1 MFYRYYQIND
11 WQMKDPLPQLA
22 SHGAHRAI
30 FGHLA
35 DGSPVE
41 AITLV
46 SRRGLSATILSYGAT
61 LQSLIA
67 PDRDGAMADVT
78 LGHAT
83 LAEYVDQQQYFGS
96 SVGRVANRIAGGRF
110 VLGGQE
116 YHVPCNNGP
125 NALHGGPGGF
135 DKVLWDVLAVRSVP
149 EPMVRLRMVSS
160 DGDQGFPGKLRV
172 TATYVLTDAGELV
185 VDYTA
190 ETDAPTLVNMTN
202 HAYWNLAGEGAATGA
217 MDHVLTIP
225 AEHFLPTDPVAI
237 PTGEFAPVGGT
248 PFDFR
253 APAMIGARVRDAS
266 YPQIRIGAGYDHN
279 WVVARER
286 SDAPRRLAMLTHP
299 ASGRTLEVLST
310 EPGVQF
316 YSGNFLDGSSV
327 GKSGKCYRMGDGIAL
342 EPQMFPDTPN
352 RPEFGSIR
360 LEPGETYR
368 HRISLRFGLM

>member
-1 MFYRYYQIND
+1 
-11 WQMKDPLPQLA
+11 MKDPLPQPRP
-22 SHGAHRAI
+22 HGAYRAI

-46 SRRGLSATILSYGAT
+46 NRHGLSATILSYGAT
-61 LQSLIA
+61 LQSLVA
-67 PDRDGAMADVT
+67 PGRDGAVADVT
-78 LGHAT
+78 LGHAS
-83 LAEYVDQQQYFGS
+83 LAEYLDQPQYFGS

-110 VLGGQE
+110 VLDGRE
-116 YHVPCNNGP
+116 YTVPCNNGP

-149 EPMVRLRMVSS
+149 EPMVCFAMVSP
-160 DGDQGFPGKLRV
+160 DGDQGFPGELRV
-172 TATYVLTDAGELV
+172 TATHVLNHAGELV
-185 VDYTA
+185 IDYTA
-190 ETDAPTLVNMTN
+190 ETDAPTIVNMTN
-202 HAYWNLAGEGAATGA
+202 HAYWNLAGEDAATGA

-237 PTGEFAPVGGT
+237 PTGDFASVAGT

-253 APAMIGARVRDAS
+253 ESEVIGARVGDTS
-266 YPQIRIGAGYDHN
+266 HPQIRIGTGYDHN
-279 WVVARER
+279 WVVARSR
-286 SDAPRRLAMLTHP
+286 SDEPRRLALLAHP
-299 ASGRTLEVLST
+299 ASGRALEVLST

-316 YSGNFLDGSSV
+316 YSGNFLDGSST
-327 GKSGKCYRMGDGIAL
+327 GKSGKSYRVGDGVAL

-368 HRISLRFGLM
+368 HRIILRFGLM